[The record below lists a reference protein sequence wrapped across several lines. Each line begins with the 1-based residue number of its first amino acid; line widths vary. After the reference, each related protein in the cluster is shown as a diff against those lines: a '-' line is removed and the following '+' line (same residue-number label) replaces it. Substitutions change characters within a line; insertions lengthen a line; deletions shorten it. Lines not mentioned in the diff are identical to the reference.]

1 MTEKAYKHIG
11 MMQFKK
17 NSLSRKAS
25 NILHFLFLLTD
36 LFMTKKKILQFWNLE
51 RHFYFFI
58 IFDLW
63 SINNEFHKENYMP
76 FVKNG
81 RLTTKL
87 HSILGYSDGT
97 YFIKNIIGQ
106 LKLLLQN

>member
-1 MTEKAYKHIG
+1 
-11 MMQFKK
+11 
-17 NSLSRKAS
+17 
-25 NILHFLFLLTD
+25 
-36 LFMTKKKILQFWNLE
+36 
-51 RHFYFFI
+51 
-58 IFDLW
+58 
-63 SINNEFHKENYMP
+63 MP